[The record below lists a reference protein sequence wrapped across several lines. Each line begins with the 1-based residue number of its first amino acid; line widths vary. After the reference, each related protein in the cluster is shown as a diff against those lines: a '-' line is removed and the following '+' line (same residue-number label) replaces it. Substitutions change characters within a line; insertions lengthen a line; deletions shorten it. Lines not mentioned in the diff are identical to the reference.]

1 MKDISRMMI
10 AGNSGMN
17 CAAGLKS
24 KYFRLS
30 RKNSVINF
38 CREKIKI
45 LLKITI
51 LEFQKEHLEIENMS
65 CVG

>member
-17 CAAGLKS
+17 CATGLKI

-30 RKNSVINF
+30 RKKSVINF
-38 CREKIKI
+38 YREKIKNI
-45 LLKITI
+45 IKNYNLRISKRALR
-51 LEFQKEHLEIENMS
+51 N
-65 CVG
+65 